1 VNSTVNSTVN
11 SSVNIVLMGPPGC
24 GKGTQAV
31 RIAAALGCAHLS
43 TGDLL
48 RAEITAG
55 TPLGKAVA
63 SVVSAGA
70 LIPDDMVSELVL
82 PRARAAAATTGYLLD
97 GYPRSLPQARAL
109 LDSEIPPDRVIAL
122 DAPAPVLVE
131 RILRRARLEGR
142 ADDTPEV
149 IEHRLRV
156 FAESTQPVLD
166 LFAERGLLCTVAA
179 TGPPD
184 TVASSILDQLPRKDR
199 LR

>member
-1 VNSTVNSTVN
+1 MSPVAGPM
-11 SSVNIVLMGPPGC
+11 NIVLMGPPGS
-24 GKGTQAV
+24 GKGTQAG
-31 RIAAALGCAHLS
+31 RIAAALGCEHLS

-55 TPLGKAVA
+55 TPLGEAVA
-63 SVVSAGA
+63 GVVSAGE
-70 LIPDDMVSELVL
+70 LIPDGMVSELVL
-82 PRARAAAATTGYLLD
+82 PRARTAAAATGYLLD

-122 DAPAPVLVE
+122 DAPAPVLVK
-131 RILRRARLEGR
+131 RILRRARVEGR
-142 ADDTPEV
+142 ADDTFEV

-156 FAESTQPVLD
+156 FAESTRPVLD
-166 LFAERGLLCTVAA
+166 LFAERGLLCTVTA

-184 TVASSILDQLPRKDR
+184 TVTSSILDQLPRKDQ

>member
-1 VNSTVNSTVN
+1 MNL
-11 SSVNIVLMGPPGC
+11 VLMGPPGS

-31 RIAAALGCAHLS
+31 QLAAALGCAHLS
-43 TGDLL
+43 TGALL

-55 TPLGKAVA
+55 TPLGDAVA
-63 SVVSAGA
+63 SVISAGE
-70 LIPDDMVSELVL
+70 LIPDELVNELVL
-82 PRARAAAATTGYLLD
+82 PRARAAAAAAGYLLD

-109 LDSEIPPDRVIAL
+109 LDTDIPPDRVIAL
-122 DAPAPVLVE
+122 DAPAPVLME
-131 RILRRARLEGR
+131 RMLHRARVEGR
-142 ADDTPEV
+142 TDDTPEV

-166 LFAERGLLCTVAA
+166 LFAERGLLCTVPAA
-179 TGPPD
+179 GAPD

>member
-1 VNSTVNSTVN
+1 
-11 SSVNIVLMGPPGC
+11 MGPPGC

-55 TPLGKAVA
+55 TPLGEAVA
-63 SVVSAGA
+63 SVVSAGE

>member
-1 VNSTVNSTVN
+1 MSP
-11 SSVNIVLMGPPGC
+11 VNIVLMGPPGS

-31 RIAAALGCAHLS
+31 QLAAALGCEHLS
-43 TGDLL
+43 TGALL

-55 TPLGKAVA
+55 TPFGEAVA
-63 SVVSAGA
+63 GVVAAGE
-70 LIPDDMVSELVL
+70 LIPDELVDELVL
-82 PRARAAAATTGYLLD
+82 PRARAAAAAAGYLLD
-97 GYPRSLPQARAL
+97 GYPRSLPQAKAL
-109 LDSEIPPDRVIAL
+109 LEAEIPPDRVIAL
-122 DAPAPVLVE
+122 DAPAPVLVD
-131 RILRRARLEGR
+131 RILRRARVEGR

-156 FAESTQPVLD
+156 FAESTRPVLD